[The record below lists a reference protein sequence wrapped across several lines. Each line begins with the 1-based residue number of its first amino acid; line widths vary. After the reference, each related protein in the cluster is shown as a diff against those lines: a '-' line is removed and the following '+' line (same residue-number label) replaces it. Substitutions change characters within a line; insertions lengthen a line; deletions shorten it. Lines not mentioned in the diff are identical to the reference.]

1 MQRHFPD
8 EAHWV
13 AVLPKLTSF
22 WRTCI
27 LPEVLGRW
35 YTRKHDMGDVKP
47 TEAHSV
53 CFCRTV
59 TDEETVSCCNAK
71 FPVMKFHL
79 LCLCIASIPKTWYCP
94 NCRTLPEFKRTNKST
109 RAGKKQ
115 VAPSDALILDSIC
128 VCKKKP
134 CETDKLLEC
143 HNEGCNNGRFFQ
155 LACINLKRMPNT
167 SKTTRVCPA
176 CKTVKQKSSSAT
188 CRWSEVC
195 KEGKKVK
202 PLLKST
208 SNMPN
213 WGRQNMTLS
222 CHQLDG

>member
-1 MQRHFPD
+1 MTQRHFPD

-35 YTRKHDMGDVKP
+35 YTRKHDVGDVKP

-59 TDEETVSCCNAK
+59 TSEDTVSCCNAK
-71 FPVMKFHL
+71 CPIMKFHL
-79 LCLCIASIPKTWYCP
+79 SCLCIASIPKTWYCP

-128 VCKKKP
+128 VCKTKP
-134 CETDKLLEC
+134 SETDKLLEC
-143 HNEGCNNGRFFQ
+143 HNEGCNILPFG
-155 LACINLKRMPNT
+155 LH
-167 SKTTRVCPA
+167 VH
-176 CKTVKQKSSSAT
+176 KSQTYA
-188 CRWSEVC
+188 
-195 KEGKKVK
+195 K
-202 PLLKST
+202 
-208 SNMPN
+208 
-213 WGRQNMTLS
+213 
-222 CHQLDG
+222 HQ